1 MNKTQA
7 TSRFLQLLHGPACC
21 GYLRVATL
29 LMVLGSMPMGKIAAA
44 EQEMRSVEAEGRA
57 PGDSGNARAEAL
69 ADAMREA
76 VRVGVGV
83 NVVDQSQVRDF
94 QMDFDRVFT
103 ASMGYVKNY
112 KILTSSLALDGI
124 YHVKIKADVG
134 PGTPADNDR
143 NVLKMLA
150 KSRKSPR
157 LKIQLEEK
165 INGQSS
171 SSTATDWFG
180 RLANE
185 IGISIVTDAPPAGG
199 IAAKRAAILK
209 RGTEAELRNSGV
221 VSDCDYILEG
231 TITASSGEPTLV
243 FGSRRLMCS
252 VDVGLRIVDPV
263 SGSVVVSDTLEAR
276 RFALEEALS
285 PEIACREAIRRSL
298 QEAPDDSRK
307 QPGMR
312 AFRMLFTHWIAE
324 MDLGSITK
332 VELTSFDLASA
343 EKLQATLSKTDKV
356 GAVWVRSV
364 DESGVSV
371 VDVESSLDG
380 LTLARS
386 ICESLDNRYQLDRSD
401 NRYISLRRMV
411 QTPEPIPARS
421 EPRAVAE
428 VSESKAATAAS
439 EPKREGAIPYLPIA
453 GGAVG
458 AAALFLLGSYFQ
470 SKPKP

>member
-1 MNKTQA
+1 MLT
-7 TSRFLQLLHGPACC
+7 
-21 GYLRVATL
+21 
-29 LMVLGSMPMGKIAAA
+29 VLGCMLNGNIASA
-44 EQEMRSVEAEGRA
+44 EQVMKSVEAEGRA
-57 PGDSGNARAEAL
+57 PGDSENARAEAL

-94 QMDFDRVFT
+94 QLDFDRVFT

-112 KILTSSLALDGI
+112 KILSSSLASDGI
-124 YHVKIKADVG
+124 YHVNIKADVA
-134 PGTPADNDR
+134 PGAPADNDR
-143 NVLKMLA
+143 SVLKMLA

-157 LKIQLEEK
+157 VKIQLEEK
-165 INGQSS
+165 INGQLG
-171 SSTATDWFG
+171 SSTATEWFG

-185 IGISIVTDAPPAGG
+185 IGISIVSNAPQAGG
-199 IAAKRAAILK
+199 MAAKRAAILK

-231 TITASSGEPTLV
+231 TITANSGEPTLA

-285 PEIACREAIRRSL
+285 PDIACREAIRRSL
-298 QEAPDDSRK
+298 QEAPDDSPK

-324 MDLGSITK
+324 MDLGSVFKI
-332 VELTSFDLASA
+332 ELTSFDLASA

-364 DESGVSV
+364 DASGVSV
-371 VDVESSLDG
+371 VDVESRLDG

-401 NRYISLRRMV
+401 NRYISLRKAA
-411 QTPEPIPARS
+411 QAAEPSSAR
-421 EPRAVAE
+421 AA
-428 VSESKAATAAS
+428 SKAAAEAS
-439 EPKREGAIPYLPIA
+439 EPKATAEASEPKKEGTIPFLPVA

-458 AAALFLLGSYFQ
+458 SALLLLVARSLQ
-470 SKPKP
+470 SKSKL

>member
-1 MNKTQA
+1 MNKTPA
-7 TSRFLQLLHGPACC
+7 TSRFLQFLHGPAFF
-21 GYLRVATL
+21 GLIRAGTL
-29 LMVLGSMPMGKIAAA
+29 LMVLGSMPVGKIAAA
-44 EQEMRSVEAEGRA
+44 DQEMKSVEAEGRA
-57 PGDSGNARAEAL
+57 PGDSENARAEAL

-94 QMDFDRVFT
+94 QLDFDRVFT

-112 KILTSSLALDGI
+112 KILSSSLALDGI
-124 YHVKIKADVG
+124 YHVKIKADVA

-143 NVLKMLA
+143 TVLKMLA

-157 LKIQLEEK
+157 VKIQLEEK
-165 INGQSS
+165 INGQSG
-171 SSTATDWFG
+171 SSTATEWFG

-185 IGISIVTDAPPAGG
+185 IGISIVTNAPPSGG
-199 IAAKRAAILK
+199 MAAKRAAILK
-209 RGTEAELRNSGV
+209 RGTEVGLRNSGV

-231 TITASSGEPTLV
+231 TITASSGEPSLV

-263 SGSVVVSDTLEAR
+263 SGNVVVSDTLEAR

-285 PEIACREAIRRSL
+285 PEIACREAIRRAL
-298 QEAPDDSRK
+298 QEAPDDSPK

-324 MDLGSITK
+324 MDLGSVFK

-343 EKLQATLSKTDKV
+343 EKLQAILSKTDKV

-364 DESGVSV
+364 DASGVSV
-371 VDVESSLDG
+371 VDVESRLDG

-401 NRYISLRRMV
+401 NRYISLRRAV
-411 QTPEPIPARS
+411 KTAEPDPAR
-421 EPRAVAE
+421 A
-428 VSESKAATAAS
+428 ESKAAIEVSEPKAAAEAS
-439 EPKREGAIPYLPIA
+439 EPKKEGTIPYLPVA

-458 AAALFLLGSYFQ
+458 AAALFLLARYFQ
-470 SKPKP
+470 SKPKL

>member
-1 MNKTQA
+1 MNKTPA
-7 TSRFLQLLHGPACC
+7 SYRFFEHFNCPSLLDSF
-21 GYLRVATL
+21 RVATML
-29 LMVLGSMPMGKIAAA
+29 TFLVCMFSGKTGAA
-44 EQEMRSVEAEGRA
+44 EQVMKSVEAEGRA
-57 PGDSGNARAEAL
+57 SGDSENARSEAL
-69 ADAMREA
+69 VDAMREA

-83 NVVDQSQVRDF
+83 NVVDQSQARDF
-94 QMDFDRVFT
+94 QLDFDRVFT

-112 KILTSSLALDGI
+112 KILSSSLAMDGV
-124 YHVKIKADVG
+124 YHVKIKADVA
-134 PGTPADNDR
+134 PGTPPDNDR

-157 LKIQLEEK
+157 VKIQLEEK
-165 INGQSS
+165 INGQQG
-171 SSTATDWFG
+171 SSTATEWFG

-185 IGISIVTDAPPAGG
+185 IGISIVSNAPHAGG
-199 IAAKRAAILK
+199 MAAKRAAILK

-231 TITASSGEPTLV
+231 TITARSGEPTLT

-285 PEIACREAIRRSL
+285 PDIACREAIRRSL
-298 QEAPDDSRK
+298 QEAPDDSPK

-324 MDLGSITK
+324 MDLGSVFKI
-332 VELTSFDLASA
+332 ELTSLDLASA
-343 EKLQATLSKTDKV
+343 EKLQATLSKIDKV

-364 DESGVSV
+364 DASGVSV
-371 VDVESSLDG
+371 VDVESRLDG

-401 NRYISLRRMV
+401 NRYISLRKAA
-411 QTPEPIPARS
+411 Q
-421 EPRAVAE
+421 VAE
-428 VSESKAATAAS
+428 TSSAHAASKATAEASESKKEGTIPFLPVAS
-439 EPKREGAIPYLPIA
+439 
-453 GGAVG
+453 GAVG
-458 AAALFLLGSYFQ
+458 SAILLFVARYLQ
-470 SKPKP
+470 SKPKL